1 MNWGDGHWHYTSSYS
16 GTHTHHRC
24 ARSLHTHI
32 RFSTLFQNHGSEHVF
47 AEDMVKLAKQ
57 DRRGRRPKDC
67 PLNAQSE
74 LVKPSKQVS
83 GGESG
88 PGRTVVYPAT
98 KYALECQAIYKEF
111 FGAKRLPSRS
121 LMTPTPEEQAQAR
134 ILASKP
140 HLGRVPGTSSQ
151 SNAQTAALGAHAQG
165 DRS

>member
-1 MNWGDGHWHYTSSYS
+1 MCSQPPYPHSFF
-16 GTHTHHRC
+16 HTIH
-24 ARSLHTHI
+24 
-32 RFSTLFQNHGSEHVF
+32 NHGSQHVF
-47 AEDMVKLAKQ
+47 AEDMVKLVKQ

-74 LVKPSKQVS
+74 LVRPGPAQVS

-151 SNAQTAALGAHAQG
+151 SNTQTAALGAHAQG